1 MKETATQ
8 ILDAAEAMM
17 RDGGY
22 HAFSFREIATKLSIK
37 SASVHYRFTTKEALG
52 NAVTQRYTNNFLAA
66 LGEPQTHSDPIDHY
80 IDHYIA
86 LFRQSLEADGRPCL
100 CGILASE
107 SGRLPESMRDTLKEF
122 NSKNLTWLEGS
133 LSNRQDWTNHHRQE
147 MAHIAFS
154 ALEGAMIFASL
165 NQEAGHMVR
174 VGDRLKTLLAA

>member
-8 ILDAAEAMM
+8 ILDTAEAMM

-37 SASVHYRFTTKEALG
+37 SASVHYHFTTKEALG
-52 NAVTQRYTNNFLAA
+52 NAVTQRYTDNFLAA

-80 IDHYIA
+80 IG
-86 LFRQSLEADGRPCL
+86 LFRQSLEADGRACL

-122 NSKNLTWLEGS
+122 NSKNLTWLEGA
-133 LSNRQDWTNHHRQE
+133 LSNRQYWTNHHRQE

-154 ALEGAMIFASL
+154 AMEGAMIFASL
-165 NQEAGHMVR
+165 NQEADHMVR
-174 VGDRLKTLLAA
+174 VGDSLKTLLAA